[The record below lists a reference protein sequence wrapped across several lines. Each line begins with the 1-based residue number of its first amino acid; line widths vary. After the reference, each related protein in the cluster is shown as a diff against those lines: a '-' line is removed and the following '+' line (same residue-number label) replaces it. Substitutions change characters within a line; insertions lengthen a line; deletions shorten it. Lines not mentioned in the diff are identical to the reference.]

1 MCPRM
6 PGERWQSYKPRLDAA
21 HTAFLNA
28 AYPQFGYVRESER
41 HRTVTFD
48 ESLRPTTSGRILI
61 QAPQGTDEERAAAR
75 LGRFAAEETLPK
87 APVSTASAA
96 APTSSTATT
105 TSSSST
111 STATAPS
118 TSTSAAATTGDGYP
132 STGPAA
138 LASASSPAVQP
149 ASSKGKSG
157 RNKSKKSSKK
167 AGKGGTSAETGAGT
181 VPTEPEPT
189 DAPSSPVQRPT
200 PSSDDECLLVDV
212 SVSSDFRRMSV
223 NSLVPSGQDENTLV
237 APPLDDQ
244 TAKERAASFGRAGL
258 SLLDDDGDA
267 NDEGASFEIPPL
279 LQAPS
284 FRGTGGVSSF
294 DPFFV
299 AQLAAFGRT
308 SSRGE
313 SEASAMET
321 DKDMLGEFVKRT
333 DDADDDE
340 DL

>member
-1 MCPRM
+1 M
-6 PGERWQSYKPRLDAA
+6 PGERWQNYKPRLDAA
-21 HTAFLNA
+21 HTAFLKA
-28 AYPQFGYVRESER
+28 AYPRFGYVRESER

-48 ESLRPTTSGRILI
+48 ESSRPTTSGRITI
-61 QAPQGTDEERAAAR
+61 QAPPGTDEERAAAR
-75 LGRFAAEETLPK
+75 KGRFSAEETLFK
-87 APVSTASAA
+87 APVPSATSAA
-96 APTSSTATT
+96 STT
-105 TSSSST
+105 TSSTSS

-118 TSTSAAATTGDGYP
+118 TSTSATATTTGDGYP

-138 LASASSPAVQP
+138 VASAISPAVQP
-149 ASSKGKSG
+149 ASSKGKGKTG
-157 RNKSKKSSKK
+157 RKSKSKKSSKK
-167 AGKGGTSAETGAGT
+167 AGKGGAPTETGTGT
-181 VPTEPEPT
+181 VPTEPEPS
-189 DAPSSPVQRPT
+189 DAPSTPVHRPL
-200 PSSDDECLLVDV
+200 PSSDDECPLVDV
-212 SVSSDFRRMSV
+212 SVSRDFERLHV
-223 NSLVPSGQDENTLV
+223 NPLFPSGQDESTPV

-244 TAKERAASFGRAGL
+244 AAKKRAASFCRAGL

-299 AQLAAFGRT
+299 AQLAAFGKT

-321 DKDMLGEFVKRT
+321 DKDMLGEFVKPN
-333 DDADDDE
+333 DDE

>member
-21 HTAFLNA
+21 HTAFLKA

-48 ESLRPTTSGRILI
+48 ESSRPTTSGRITI
-61 QAPQGTDEERAAAR
+61 QAPPGTDEERAAAR
-75 LGRFAAEETLPK
+75 KGRFSAEETLFK
-87 APVSTASAA
+87 APVPSATSAA
-96 APTSSTATT
+96 STT
-105 TSSSST
+105 TSSTST
-111 STATAPS
+111 STATASS
-118 TSTSAAATTGDGYP
+118 TSTSATATTTGDGYP

-149 ASSKGKSG
+149 ASSKGKAG
-157 RNKSKKSSKK
+157 RRNKAKKSSKK
-167 AGKGGTSAETGAGT
+167 AGKSGATTETGAGT
-181 VPTEPEPT
+181 VPTEPEPS
-189 DAPSSPVQRPT
+189 DAPSTPVHRPL
-200 PSSDDECLLVDV
+200 PSSDDEYPLVDV
-212 SVSSDFRRMSV
+212 SVSRDFERLHV
-223 NSLVPSGQDENTLV
+223 NPLFPSGQDENTPV

-244 TAKERAASFGRAGL
+244 AAKKRATSFCRAGL

-284 FRGTGGVSSF
+284 FRGTGGASAF

-299 AQLAAFGRT
+299 AQMAAFGRT
-308 SSRGE
+308 PSRVE

-321 DKDMLGEFVKRT
+321 DKDLLGEFVKPT
-333 DDADDDE
+333 GDADDDE

>member
-1 MCPRM
+1 MCPRL

-21 HTAFLNA
+21 HTAFLEA

-48 ESLRPTTSGRILI
+48 ESSRPTTSGRITI
-61 QAPQGTDEERAAAR
+61 QAPPGTDEERAAAR
-75 LGRFAAEETLPK
+75 RGRFSAEETLFK
-87 APVSTASAA
+87 TPVPSAS
-96 APTSSTATT
+96 SSASTT
-105 TSSSST
+105 TSSTST
-111 STATAPS
+111 STATATS
-118 TSTSAAATTGDGYP
+118 TSTSATATTGDGYP
-132 STGPAA
+132 SSGPAA
-138 LASASSPAVQP
+138 VVSAIAPAVQP

-157 RNKSKKSSKK
+157 RKNKSKKSSKK
-167 AGKGGTSAETGAGT
+167 AGEGGASAETGAGT

-189 DAPSSPVQRPT
+189 DAPSTPVQRPT
-200 PSSDDECLLVDV
+200 PSSDEEVLLVDL
-212 SVSSDFRRMSV
+212 SVSRDFRRMSV
-223 NSLVPSGQDENTLV
+223 NSLLPSGQDEDTTV
-237 APPLDDQ
+237 APPLDDK
-244 TAKERAASFGRAGL
+244 TAKEKAASFGRAGL

-267 NDEGASFEIPPL
+267 NVEGASFEIPPL

-284 FRGTGGVSSF
+284 FRGTGGTSPF

-299 AQLAAFGRT
+299 AQMAVFRQS

-321 DKDMLGEFVKRT
+321 DKDLLGEFVKAS

>member
-1 MCPRM
+1 MCPRL

-21 HTAFLNA
+21 HTAFLEA

-138 LASASSPAVQP
+138 VASASSSVQP
-149 ASSKGKSG
+149 ASSKGKGG
-157 RNKSKKSSKK
+157 RNKSKRSSKK
-167 AGKGGTSAETGAGT
+167 AGKGGVSAETGTGT

-189 DAPSSPVQRPT
+189 DAPSTPAQPF
-200 PSSDDECLLVDV
+200 PSSDEDGLLVDV
-212 SVSSDFRRMSV
+212 SVSRDFERMRVDTS
-223 NSLVPSGQDENTLV
+223 VPSGQDGNTPV
-237 APPLDDQ
+237 APPHDDR

-267 NDEGASFEIPPL
+267 NVEGASFEIPPL

-284 FRGTGGVSSF
+284 FRGTGGTSPF

-299 AQLAAFGRT
+299 AQMALFRQS
-308 SSRGE
+308 SSRGD

-321 DKDMLGEFVKRT
+321 DKDLLGEFVKAS

>member
-1 MCPRM
+1 M

-21 HTAFLNA
+21 HTAFLKA

-48 ESLRPTTSGRILI
+48 ESSRPTTSGRVTI
-61 QAPQGTDEERAAAR
+61 QAPPGTDAERAAAR
-75 LGRFAAEETLPK
+75 KERFSAEETLFK
-87 APVSTASAA
+87 TPVPSATSAA
-96 APTSSTATT
+96 STT
-105 TSSSST
+105 TSSTST
-111 STATAPS
+111 STVTASS
-118 TSTSAAATTGDGYP
+118 TSTSATATTTGGDGYP
-132 STGPAA
+132 QGPAA
-138 LASASSPAVQP
+138 LDSASSSSVVQP
-149 ASSKGKSG
+149 ASSKGKGKTG
-157 RNKSKKSSKK
+157 RKSKSKKSSKK
-167 AGKGGTSAETGAGT
+167 AGKDGAPTETGTGT

-189 DAPSSPVQRPT
+189 DAPSTPAQPS
-200 PSSDDECLLVDV
+200 PSSDEDGLLVDV
-212 SVSSDFRRMSV
+212 SVSRDFERMRVDTSI
-223 NSLVPSGQDENTLV
+223 PSGQDGSTPV
-237 APPLDDQ
+237 APPLDDR

-267 NDEGASFEIPPL
+267 NVEGASFEIPPL

-284 FRGTGGVSSF
+284 FRGTGGTSPF

-299 AQLAAFGRT
+299 AQMAIFRQS

-321 DKDMLGEFVKRT
+321 DKDLLGEFVKAS